1 METLNKIIGVINL
14 FRKAFSRH
22 TKKLAL
28 MIFLGFIGG
37 FLGGI
42 GIGAII
48 PLFYIITNQ
57 AGVGTDSI
65 SQIILKIFNFIHVPL
80 SLPAI
85 ITLMI
90 FLFVAKAVFLYI
102 ANYINSKIYVD
113 FELETRER
121 LFKKTLETDW
131 PYLMRQKIGYLD
143 GILMGDV
150 GGISGALNNF
160 SAAILVGTSLIT
172 YAIIAI
178 NISVPIT
185 LTTLG
190 LGLVLFM
197 SLKPIFYKVRKLTR
211 KTSETIKEVSHH
223 INQHI
228 IGGKTIKSM
237 SLEKNVLDR
246 GVFYFEDLKK
256 IRMEQFKYSLFFNTF
271 LEPISLLLIIIIFLT
286 SYKNPSFN
294 IVTFAAIIYLVQKMF
309 SFIQSI
315 QGKFN
320 VINES
325 LPLINILV
333 S

>member
-1 METLNKIIGVINL
+1 
-14 FRKAFSRH
+14 
-22 TKKLAL
+22 
-28 MIFLGFIGG
+28 
-37 FLGGI
+37 
-42 GIGAII
+42 
-48 PLFYIITNQ
+48 
-57 AGVGTDSI
+57 
-65 SQIILKIFNFIHVPL
+65 
-80 SLPAI
+80 
-85 ITLMI
+85 
-90 FLFVAKAVFLYI
+90 
-102 ANYINSKIYVD
+102 
-113 FELETRER
+113 
-121 LFKKTLETDW
+121 
-131 PYLMRQKIGYLD
+131 
-143 GILMGDV
+143 
-150 GGISGALNNF
+150 
-160 SAAILVGTSLIT
+160 
-172 YAIIAI
+172 
-178 NISVPIT
+178 
-185 LTTLG
+185 
-190 LGLVLFM
+190 M

-333 S
+333 SYEKELDKNREFRGGNKKLSFGKTLKFKDVAFEYFNGQNIIKSLNLSINKGETAGIIGPSGAGKTTIVDLILRLLRPHQGEILLDELNVDEIDIKLWHDNIGYVSQDIFLLNDTIENNIRFYNDLLSHQEIVEASQSANMYDFIETLPDKFN